1 MRRLP
6 LPQLPLVPAG
16 SPSLLLHGLVGVD
29 ASKPGEKLIIP
40 GVISPSATSQNYISD
55 GKQRKLLLESMG
67 DFSRRADINL
77 SMFPACN
84 ILSKSIVYSLHLWSI
99 IRNLSSVR
107 EGVLD
112 CSTYPAKNARS
123 YPLQWT
129 CRITSCTATANTK
142 NHQHSPPCFHCSNH
156 SGPWQVSCTN
166 IFLSWSSRPG
176 SRDKPSSQKKLW
188 RFYYNCLQSFN
199 FLISN
204 LNFMFIFKM

>member
-1 MRRLP
+1 MLRRLP

-29 ASKPGEKLIIP
+29 ASEPGEKLIIP
-40 GVISPSATSQNYISD
+40 GVISSSSTSQNYISD

-99 IRNLSSVR
+99 IRNLCSVR

-129 CRITSCTATANTK
+129 CRITSYTATANTTNTHLLAFTVVIIAGLGK
-142 NHQHSPPCFHCSNH
+142 SLARTFSYLGHLAQGLVTNP
-156 SGPWQVSCTN
+156 QVRRN
-166 IFLSWSSRPG
+166 YEDFI
-176 SRDKPSSQKKLW
+176 
-188 RFYYNCLQSFN
+188 
-199 FLISN
+199 IIASN
-204 LNFMFIFKM
+204 LSTS